1 MYYESNF
8 QIRIKKYIII
18 SYLFIIILSDYIS
31 QCDLISYFKT
41 YFSIFV
47 FFYRNSALISH
58 NLDFVSRNSEFTFN
72 KKKILPCKAIFFV
85 VVAILHLYLT
95 ILSLYLAILTFSLK
109 PEFTSQNSVFN
120 FFYIFFIN
128 SAFISLTILTFFR
141 ESKLRESKS

>member
-47 FFYRNSALISH
+47 FFYRNSELISH

-72 KKKILPCKAIFFV
+72 KKNFCHVSNFFCCCCNF
-85 VVAILHLYLT
+85 AFISHNSEF
-95 ILSLYLAILTFSLK
+95 ISCNSDFFS
-109 PEFTSQNSVFN
+109 ETWVYVSNSVFN